1 MIKNCIP
8 FYKTKYGKE
17 LLIDVVQLKDIKKF
31 LLNNPLHSLSYYDI
45 TLITEGDGD
54 FRIGDKVHH
63 VQKGDIVFTSPTQ
76 SREWD
81 IQHITDGY
89 ALIFEGEFLL
99 SFFNDPDF
107 LNAISYF
114 GHTGVIP
121 DKLELSDEEYKHVL
135 SLIQSAKEEIQLY
148 KEKDKHI
155 LRAILYQTLMYL
167 DRIFIQKN
175 KIQGMKSQNQYIQR
189 FFELVNMECRKCH
202 SVAHYSDKLCLTPN
216 YLNELVKKETGFTAK
231 QIINDRLLVEA
242 KKLLQ
247 YSSNSI
253 TEIAEVLNFENTSYF
268 IRFFRNQQNITPLE
282 FRNKSKS

>member
-1 MIKNCIP
+1 MKNCIP

-31 LLNNPLHSLSYYDI
+31 LLNNPAHSLSYYDI
-45 TLITEGDGD
+45 TLITEGEGD
-54 FRIGDKVHH
+54 FRIEGKVHH
-63 VQKGDIVFTSPTQ
+63 VQKGDIVFTSPAQ

-81 IQHITDGY
+81 IQHIVDGY

-99 SFFNDPDF
+99 SFFNDPGF

-114 GHTGVIP
+114 GYNGQIP
-121 DKLELSDEEYKHVL
+121 EKLTLSDEEYNHVL
-135 SLIQSAKEEIQLY
+135 SLIQSAKEEILWY

-155 LRAILYQTLMYL
+155 LRAILYQVLKYL

-175 KIQGMKSQNQYIQR
+175 KTQVLKSQNQYVQR
-189 FFELVNMECRKCH
+189 FFEFVNEECREWH

-216 YLNELVKKETGFTAK
+216 YLNELIKKETGLTAK

-247 YSSNSI
+247 YSPSSI
-253 TEIAEVLNFENTSYF
+253 TEIAEALNFENTSYF

-282 FRNKSKS
+282 FRNKSKA